1 MRVVAGKAFVAVLL
15 AGAVAASL
23 ALPRL
28 FESAQRPAGSALP
41 QAGTAQARVVHAPSF
56 LFRPLPPAA
65 PHALP
70 VGSSGAAIA
79 RLVTSPHVLAK
90 RSLQR
95 PEPQAPIH
103 GPTPAPTP
111 APAEPP
117 AGSAPEPT
125 TPATPDEAA
134 PAGVTVLAETA
145 APTAVTTPQP
155 DLSTANGKGKGKGR
169 DKAKPASAPAAGAAA
184 APAPPAPPA
193 PTPAPDPQPPAPD
206 AASGT
211 GPGNGNANGQN
222 GQNGEHGNGN
232 AADGGKEHGK
242 GR

>member
-1 MRVVAGKAFVAVLL
+1 MRAVARKAFVAVLL

-79 RLVTSPHVLAK
+79 RLVTSSHVLAK

-95 PEPQAPIH
+95 PEPQAPVH

-117 AGSAPEPT
+117 AGSAPEPA

-134 PAGVTVLAETA
+134 AAGVTVLAETA
-145 APTAVTTPQP
+145 APTVVTTAPQP
-155 DLSTANGKGKGKGR
+155 ADLSTANGKGKGKGR
-169 DKAKPASAPAAGAAA
+169 DKAKPASTPAAGAAAA
-184 APAPPAPPA
+184 APAPPAAPA

-211 GPGNGNANGQN
+211 GLGNGNAN